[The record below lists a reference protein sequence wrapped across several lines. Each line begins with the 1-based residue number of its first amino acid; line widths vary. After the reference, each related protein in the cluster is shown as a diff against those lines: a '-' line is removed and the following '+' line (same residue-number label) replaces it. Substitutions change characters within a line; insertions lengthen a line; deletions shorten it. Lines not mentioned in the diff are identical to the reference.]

1 MKQNMKKKQNEQNR
15 QEQKHRTQQ
24 IKKAKQK
31 GKHIKT
37 STKGNLCH
45 VCITY
50 IWRENEIRIKTKT
63 TQTTHTNNKTQI

>member
-1 MKQNMKKKQNEQNR
+1 MKKKQNEQNR

-45 VCITY
+45 VCITH
-50 IWRENEIRIKTKT
+50 TS
-63 TQTTHTNNKTQI
+63 QTT